1 MARRVASDA
10 LEERWSSLGTNRD
23 QLLESDRL
31 RVRFWF
37 CEDRYA
43 HEVWL
48 AVGGEWIAVLASVEG
63 SPSEDWPASPPLQ
76 SLHFERLGMANQSA
90 LLVGMAGKSHWSA
103 SIELDPT
110 GNCARFDIACRVRGA
125 IKQVL
130 ASTYR
135 AMPGVSA
142 LQERDGKVAFN
153 TTLPANVSLE
163 LASPDAPPRTSI
175 EVVEGEVRI
184 VADDPAES
192 DLSRTVRWRYTL
204 RAIDGPTAPDR

>member
-1 MARRVASDA
+1 M
-10 LEERWSSLGTNRD
+10 GTNRD

-48 AVGGEWIAVLASVEG
+48 AVGGSWIVVLASVEG

-125 IKQVL
+125 IKPML

-135 AMPGVSA
+135 AMPGVSV
-142 LQERDGKVAFN
+142 LKTKDGKIEFRAM
-153 TTLPANVSLE
+153 PQGNVSLE
-163 LASPDAPPRTSI
+163 LSSHDEPPRTSI
-175 EVVEGEVRI
+175 ELVEGKTRI
-184 VADDPAES
+184 FAGDPAES